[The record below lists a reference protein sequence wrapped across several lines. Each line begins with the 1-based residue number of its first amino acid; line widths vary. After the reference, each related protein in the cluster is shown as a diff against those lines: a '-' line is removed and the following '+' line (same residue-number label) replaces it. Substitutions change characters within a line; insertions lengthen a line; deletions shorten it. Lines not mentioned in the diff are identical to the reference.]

1 MLTSERSTYR
11 ILVVDD
17 EPHIRQ
23 ILKFT
28 LEKAAYQVFC
38 AADGEEALEK
48 MVEVKPNLVLLD
60 VMMPLMDGFEV
71 CRKMRQDFGLSQ
83 IPVIML
89 TAKGDLN
96 EKVKGLEGGANDY
109 LVKPY
114 SNDELLLRVRNVLEW
129 NIRQKEAN
137 PLTGLPGNTAIE
149 RQLIGRINQKLP
161 YAFLYI
167 DIDNFKGFNDYY
179 GYQKG
184 DEIIGFLAGILSK
197 TIEKLGSKDDFIGHV
212 GGDDFVMIAS
222 PNRAELMAKYI
233 IDEFDKGALLLLDED
248 DVKRG
253 YLEVRDRQGE
263 LRRIPVMSVTMA
275 LVMSTDNRIE
285 HFAEINDIAT
295 SLKEYGKRIKGSVVV
310 KERRQEG
317 ITPPKPTK
325 AK

>member
-1 MLTSERSTYR
+1 MSTKKDSHYR

-23 ILKFT
+23 ILQFT
-28 LEKAAYQVFC
+28 LERADYKVTTAEDGKAA
-38 AADGEEALEK
+38 LEV
-48 MVEVKPNLVLLD
+48 MPELQPHLVLLD
-60 VMMPLMDGFEV
+60 VMMPRMDGYEV
-71 CRKMRQDFGLSQ
+71 CRKMREDFTLNQ

-89 TAKGDLN
+89 TAKGEQND
-96 EKVKGLEGGANDY
+96 KISGLEQGANDY

-114 SNDELLLRVRNVLEW
+114 SNEELLLRVRNVLEW

-149 RQLIGRINQKLP
+149 RELSSRVGQKEP

-184 DEIIGFLAGILSK
+184 DEIISFLAGILRK
-197 TIEKLGSKDDFIGHV
+197 TIEKIGSKGDFVGHI
-212 GGDDFVMIAS
+212 GGDDFVMITQSA
-222 PNRAELMAKYI
+222 RAEIMAKYV
-233 IDEFDKGALLLLDED
+233 IDEFDKGAVMLLNEE

-253 YLEVRDRQGE
+253 YLEIRDRQGE
-263 LRRIPVMSVTMA
+263 IRRVPVMSLTMA
-275 LVMSTDNRIE
+275 LVASTDNHIE
-285 HFAEINDIAT
+285 HFAEINDIAS

-310 KERRQEG
+310 KERRQDGTHES
-317 ITPPKPTK
+317 TRSKV
-325 AK
+325 

>member
-1 MLTSERSTYR
+1 MITSERSTYR

-28 LEKAAYQVFC
+28 LEKADYQVFT
-38 AADGEEALEK
+38 AADGIEALEK
-48 MVEVKPNLVLLD
+48 MNETKPNLVLLD
-60 VMMPLMDGFEV
+60 VMMPRMDGFEV
-71 CRKMRQDFGLSQ
+71 CRKMREDFVLGQ
-83 IPVIML
+83 IPVIIL
-89 TAKGDLN
+89 TAKGDLD
-96 EKVKGLEGGANDY
+96 EKVRGLEGGANDY

-149 RQLIGRINQKLP
+149 RELVRRIKLKKP

-184 DEIIGFLAGILSK
+184 DHIIEFLAGVMTK
-197 TIEKLGSKDDFIGHV
+197 AIEKLGAKADFIGHI
-212 GGDDFVMIAS
+212 GGDDFVMITS
-222 PNRAELMAKYI
+222 PSRAEFMAKYI
-233 IDEFDKGALLLLDED
+233 IDEFDKGTLLLLNED

-263 LRRIPVMSVTMA
+263 LKRIPVMSVTMA
-275 LVMSTDNRIE
+275 LVISTDNNIE
-285 HFAEINDIAT
+285 HFAQISDIAT

-310 KERRQEG
+310 KERRQDG
-317 ITPPKPTK
+317 VTQPNDIKMK
-325 AK
+325 